1 MNYGLVTPA
10 RARKVQI
17 GPRPNV
23 VGVVHAGS
31 PYMPPM
37 HPLLPDLAARG
48 SRVALRVIGGGRAAV
63 SGAELDHAARAHAAC
78 MRAGGIRAGDRV
90 AVWATPELATIA
102 AVVGNALAGIATV
115 PLNPSLGEGELAH
128 VLGDAA
134 PRLVLAADPAAF
146 HARAPQTR
154 SIALDGP
161 TASPDPPAPGDP
173 LLVLYTSGTTGRPKG
188 AVITHRNAAFDLD
201 ALADA
206 WGWTERDALVHA
218 LPLFHVHG
226 LVLGVLGSLRVGA
239 TLALLPRFTPEGVC
253 AAMDGGGTM
262 LFGVPTMYHRLAEHC
277 EAAPQD
283 ARRLGRARLLV
294 SGSAALPV
302 RENERLFRLFGQRV
316 VERYG
321 LTETLIVTAARH
333 DGPRTPGVVGPPLP
347 GLALRLVDEARRPIA
362 PGPDVLGEVAVK
374 GPTVFAGYLNRPDA
388 TSEAMDAEGFFYTGD
403 IAAVDPTGD
412 VRIVGRRAT
421 DLIKTCGYK
430 VGAGEVEAALLEHA
444 AVREAAVIGV
454 ADEDLGERIV
464 AFVVAAPG
472 ATPHPDELVEHV
484 ARLLAPHKRPRVV
497 RLVATLPRNAMGKV
511 LKKELAALA

>member
-1 MNYGLVTPA
+1 
-10 RARKVQI
+10 
-17 GPRPNV
+17 
-23 VGVVHAGS
+23 
-31 PYMPPM
+31 M

-48 SRVALRVIGGGRAAV
+48 DRVALRVIGGGSAA
-63 SGAELDHAARAHAAC
+63 SYAELDRAARAHAAC
-78 MRAGGIRAGDRV
+78 MRAGGVRAGDRV
-90 AVWATPELATIA
+90 AVWATPALDTIA
-102 AVVGNALAGIATV
+102 AIVGNALAGIATV
-115 PLNPSLGEGELAH
+115 PLNPALGEGELAH

-134 PRLVLAADPAAF
+134 PRLVLAADPSAF
-146 HARAPQTR
+146 HGRTPQARA
-154 SIALDGP
+154 IALDGP
-161 TASPDPPAPGDP
+161 TAAPDAPAPGDP
-173 LLVLYTSGTTGRPKG
+173 LFVLYTSGTTGRPKG

-206 WGWTERDALVHA
+206 WGWTERDVLVHA

-226 LVLGVLGSLRVGA
+226 LILGVLGSLRVGA
-239 TLALLPRFTPEGVC
+239 TLALLPRFTPEAVC
-253 AAMDGGGTM
+253 GAMDGGGTM

-277 EAAPQD
+277 EAAPDD
-283 ARRLGRARLLV
+283 ARRLSRARLLV

-321 LTETLIVTAARH
+321 LTETLIITAARH

-347 GLALRLVDEARRPIA
+347 GLTLRLVDEGRRPIA

-388 TSEAMDAEGFFYTGD
+388 TAEAMDADGFFYTGD
-403 IAAVDPTGD
+403 IAAIEPTGE

-421 DLIKTCGYK
+421 DLIKTGGYK

-454 ADEDLGERIV
+454 PDEDLGERIV

-472 ATPHPDELVEHV
+472 ATPRPEELVEHV
-484 ARLLAPHKRPRVV
+484 ARLLAPHKRPRIV
-497 RLVATLPRNAMGKV
+497 RLVAALPRNAMGKV